1 MTIRNSLKRVK
12 YFTSQKYF
20 TGALCVMQSVQ
31 SFEEDDSSRAQV
43 KSSVNKLQMKN

>member
-1 MTIRNSLKRVK
+1 MLFHFPQIF
-12 YFTSQKYF
+12 YWCI
-20 TGALCVMQSVQ
+20 CVMQSGQ